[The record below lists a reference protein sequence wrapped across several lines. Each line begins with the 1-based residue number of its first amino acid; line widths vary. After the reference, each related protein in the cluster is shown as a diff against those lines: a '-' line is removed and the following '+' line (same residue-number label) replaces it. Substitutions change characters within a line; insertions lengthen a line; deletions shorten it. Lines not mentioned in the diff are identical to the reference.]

1 MAWRCKP
8 RLFRRKGGPQGR
20 DDIMDAPVMSGND
33 IHIAFDQDGFPLL
46 INRFMGQV
54 HGEEEPPFIE
64 NRRFRRIEILRLAVV
79 EDAAT
84 ETDDAA
90 AAVADGEHDPSA
102 EGIVKVAVL
111 FFSQSQED

>member
-1 MAWRCKP
+1 
-8 RLFRRKGGPQGR
+8 
-20 DDIMDAPVMSGND
+20 
-33 IHIAFDQDGFPLL
+33 
-46 INRFMGQV
+46 MGQV

-84 ETDDAA
+84 KTDDAA
-90 AAVADGEHDPSA
+90 AAIADGKHDPPA
-102 EGIVKVAVL
+102 ESVVKVAIL

>member
-1 MAWRCKP
+1 
-8 RLFRRKGGPQGR
+8 
-20 DDIMDAPVMSGND
+20 MDAPVMSGND

-102 EGIVKVAVL
+102 EGVVKVAVL